1 MIQQFKQWYLKT
13 FLPFEDPS
21 HPMYG
26 PNSHAEFV
34 PTQYDNEMLQEISDW
49 VDDRVGPNYE
59 RQAFSKP
66 TQYGRWGNKYYRKS
80 K

>member
-1 MIQQFKQWYLKT
+1 MFASLYRWYLKT

-21 HPMYG
+21 HPLYSDG
-26 PNSHAEFV
+26 SGEFV

-49 VDDRVGPNYE
+49 VDDRVGTNYE
-59 RQAFSKP
+59 RRAFSKP
-66 TQYGRWGNKYYRKS
+66 TEYERWGSKYYRKS